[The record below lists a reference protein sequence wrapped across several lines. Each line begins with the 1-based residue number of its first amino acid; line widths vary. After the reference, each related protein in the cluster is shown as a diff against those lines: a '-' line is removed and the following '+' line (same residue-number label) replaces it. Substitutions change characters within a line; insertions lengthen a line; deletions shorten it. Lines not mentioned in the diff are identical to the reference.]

1 MSYAL
6 DVGYNQLA
14 WKIRQDPRVVVM
26 ERVNFRYAKPEDFTL
41 GIPEVAVIDV
51 SFISLKLMLPPLHA
65 ILKEEGEVI
74 ALIKPQ
80 FEAGRE
86 AVGKNG
92 IVRDPQTHQKVL
104 EDILSFA
111 AQGGYDVLEL
121 SYSPITGR
129 RKYRVLGSLEEST
142 RKRNNQFSY

>member
-1 MSYAL
+1 MLDIGASTGGFTDAALQNGAKMSYAL

-74 ALIKPQ
+74 ALIKTPIRSRQ
-80 FEAGRE
+80 RSCRE
-86 AVGKNG
+86 NG
-92 IVRDPQTHQKVL
+92 IVRDPQTHQK
-104 EDILSFA
+104 F
-111 AQGGYDVLEL
+111 
-121 SYSPITGR
+121 
-129 RKYRVLGSLEEST
+129 
-142 RKRNNQFSY
+142 

>member
-6 DVGYNQLA
+6 DVGQSASL
-14 WKIRQDPRVVVM
+14 KIRQDPRVVVM

-86 AVGKNG
+86 AVGK
-92 IVRDPQTHQKVL
+92 T
-104 EDILSFA
+104 
-111 AQGGYDVLEL
+111 EL
-121 SYSPITGR
+121 FVTLRPI
-129 RKYRVLGSLEEST
+129 K
-142 RKRNNQFSY
+142 KF